1 MILSL
6 DNKIFETLLPRPGE
20 GFCCLRGWKLRN
32 LSNKFV
38 FIHNSLFSLILDDG
52 YQHLVVYT
60 TQTYAPS
67 ERCTSASQEELQAA
81 ICTQSWPCPTISLPT
96 LWEVFYVEVCNNSMV
111 FPSIC
116 VEEFE
121 LFQDTATQIL
131 IGLLHAS
138 FANNYFFIVGFIQ
151 FQFVI
156 ELVEEHCGHNL
167 RITDDGGNHPRN

>member
-1 MILSL
+1 
-6 DNKIFETLLPRPGE
+6 
-20 GFCCLRGWKLRN
+20 
-32 LSNKFV
+32 
-38 FIHNSLFSLILDDG
+38 
-52 YQHLVVYT
+52 
-60 TQTYAPS
+60 
-67 ERCTSASQEELQAA
+67 
-81 ICTQSWPCPTISLPT
+81 
-96 LWEVFYVEVCNNSMV
+96 MV

-167 RITDDGGNHPRN
+167 RITDDGAITLETSLVLVCIDML

>member
-1 MILSL
+1 
-6 DNKIFETLLPRPGE
+6 
-20 GFCCLRGWKLRN
+20 
-32 LSNKFV
+32 
-38 FIHNSLFSLILDDG
+38 
-52 YQHLVVYT
+52 
-60 TQTYAPS
+60 
-67 ERCTSASQEELQAA
+67 
-81 ICTQSWPCPTISLPT
+81 
-96 LWEVFYVEVCNNSMV
+96 MV

-151 FQFVI
+151 FQFVV

>member
-1 MILSL
+1 
-6 DNKIFETLLPRPGE
+6 
-20 GFCCLRGWKLRN
+20 
-32 LSNKFV
+32 
-38 FIHNSLFSLILDDG
+38 
-52 YQHLVVYT
+52 
-60 TQTYAPS
+60 
-67 ERCTSASQEELQAA
+67 
-81 ICTQSWPCPTISLPT
+81 
-96 LWEVFYVEVCNNSMV
+96 MV

-151 FQFVI
+151 FQFVT
-156 ELVEEHCGHNL
+156 ERVEENCGHNL